1 MKTKIVRRKPVAR
14 SAAGVTLPEV
24 LIAIFVLGIGIMAVI
39 SLVFAAGH
47 FGRQAVRHTEAARIS
62 RAVANFFETMDGPW
76 WSAFDPPSSVSTMEI
91 LSQQMPAPNPPEK
104 ELRPNYTMRN
114 GTSARDGEPLVWRCI
129 IARSAY
135 PQLTKLYELRITVS
149 SDADLDERFD
159 ARDFVGD
166 QDADPPVRTFV
177 TQIIRP
183 E

>member
-1 MKTKIVRRKPVAR
+1 MITKIVRRKPVAR
-14 SAAGVTLPEV
+14 RAAGMTLPEV

-76 WSAFDPPSSVSTMEI
+76 WSAFDASPPVSSMKI
-91 LSQQMPAPNPPEK
+91 LSHQMPAPNPK
-104 ELRPNYTMRN
+104 ELRPNYTKRN

-129 IARSAY
+129 IARSAD